1 MPLSPSRIGGSHDT
15 WAACF
20 AHRLPKQKSDTSI
33 DVSLFSSLCENQKK
47 WLGLLQRLLECVCT
61 KGSRSRVQAVT
72 LATAQHLSGRWSP
85 QYSVVTSSGSVCRA
99 AWRATDTSLRYARC

>member
-1 MPLSPSRIGGSHDT
+1 MPGPF
-15 WAACF
+15 AARTKKRHVVGRVAF
-20 AHRLPKQKSDTSI
+20 FFLVREP
-33 DVSLFSSLCENQKK
+33 KK

-85 QYSVVTSSGSVCRA
+85 QYSVVTSLGSVCRA
-99 AWRATDTSLRYARC
+99 AWRATDKSLRYARC

>member
-1 MPLSPSRIGGSHDT
+1 MRPHTRGPHAGPIRGSNKKAT
-15 WAACF
+15 RRWTCRF
-20 AHRLPKQKSDTSI
+20 FFLVREP
-33 DVSLFSSLCENQKK
+33 KK

-99 AWRATDTSLRYARC
+99 AWRATDKSLRYARC

>member
-1 MPLSPSRIGGSHDT
+1 M
-15 WAACF
+15 
-20 AHRLPKQKSDTSI
+20 
-33 DVSLFSSLCENQKK
+33 SLFSSLCENQKK

-72 LATAQHLSGRWSP
+72 LANAQHLSGRWSP

-99 AWRATDTSLRYARC
+99 VWRATDRSLRYARC

>member
-1 MPLSPSRIGGSHDT
+1 MRAT
-15 WAACF
+15 CF
-20 AHRLPKQKSDTSI
+20 THWTLKQKSDTSK
-33 DVSLFSSLCENQKK
+33 DVSLFFFLVREPKK

-72 LATAQHLSGRWSP
+72 LANAQHLSGRWSP

-99 AWRATDTSLRYARC
+99 VWHATDRSLRYARC

>member
-1 MPLSPSRIGGSHDT
+1 MSDNERGRLASRIGRSNKKAT
-15 WAACF
+15 RRSTCRF
-20 AHRLPKQKSDTSI
+20 
-33 DVSLFSSLCENQKK
+33 FSSLCENQKK

-72 LATAQHLSGRWSP
+72 LANAQHLSGRWSP

-99 AWRATDTSLRYARC
+99 VWHATDRSLRYARC

>member
-1 MPLSPSRIGGSHDT
+1 MTRV
-15 WAACF
+15 ACF
-20 AHRLPKQKSDTSI
+20 AHWLPKRKSDTFI
-33 DVSLFSSLCENQKK
+33 ERVAFFFLVREPKK

-99 AWRATDTSLRYARC
+99 AWPATDKSLRYARC

>member
-1 MPLSPSRIGGSHDT
+1 MLIARCLFLLHPDAQT
-15 WAACF
+15 
-20 AHRLPKQKSDTSI
+20 KSDTSPSTCRFFFFQ
-33 DVSLFSSLCENQKK
+33 VREPKK

-99 AWRATDTSLRYARC
+99 GWHATDTSLRYAQC

>member
-1 MPLSPSRIGGSHDT
+1 MREP
-15 WAACF
+15 
-20 AHRLPKQKSDTSI
+20 
-33 DVSLFSSLCENQKK
+33 KK

-61 KGSRSRVQAVT
+61 KGSRSRVQAVP

-99 AWRATDTSLRYARC
+99 AWRATDKSLRYARC